1 MFYIRKNSQEKFR
14 EKIELFDEKTNEV
27 VRKILFK
34 NQRDFDKFLEDFKL
48 MRYPGYKWRYVDK
61 KKEFEDMKK
70 DLEVL

>member
-1 MFYIRKNSQEKFR
+1 MFYLRKNSQEKFR

-27 VRKILFK
+27 VRKIYFK
-34 NQRDFDKFLEDFKL
+34 SSKDFDKFLEDFKL

-70 DLEVL
+70 DLEG

>member
-1 MFYIRKNSQEKFR
+1 MFYLRKMPKEKFR
-14 EKIELFDEKTNEV
+14 EVVELFDEKTNEI
-27 VRKILFK
+27 VRVIRFNNPK
-34 NQRDFDKFLEDFKL
+34 DYDKFLEDFKL

>member
-1 MFYIRKNSQEKFR
+1 
-14 EKIELFDEKTNEV
+14 